1 MSTGENQ
8 SVSPGALIETPAGA
22 EHRSGLPGAAESAGG
37 RAGPRNATA
46 GAEASGPARTS
57 SLGEE
62 IVVRGAR
69 VHNLKNIDCTI
80 PHNKITVVTGL
91 SGSGKSS
98 LAFDTLYAEGQ
109 RRYVE

>member
-1 MSTGENQ
+1 MSTGENP
-8 SVSPGALIETPAGA
+8 SISTRALIETPGVAETARSAAAGDA
-22 EHRSGLPGAAESAGG
+22 ATGAKA
-37 RAGPRNATA
+37 PRTA
-46 GAEASGPARTS
+46 GTS

-91 SGSGKSS
+91 SGSG
-98 LAFDTLYAEGQ
+98 
-109 RRYVE
+109 